1 MDKGNIR
8 RFFLTT
14 AAAAN
19 MTWLTGEQSNSY
31 SRSTETIDVTDKD
44 GEWAKFMA
52 GRRSATADVTVF
64 LDDTA
69 DAAQHKLLK
78 ALHAGDTVYC
88 FIGTLG
94 TGTNPS
100 PVTGD
105 LFEAVITAAND
116 TNDKDA
122 VAQRQFTLQV
132 TGEPTHYPDFD

>member
-44 GEWAKFMA
+44 GEWAKFIA

-69 DAAQHKLLK
+69 DAPQHKLLE

-94 TGTNPS
+94 TGTNPA
-100 PVTGD
+100 PATGD